1 MCSLYIYTFQY
12 LKENFTVRCI
22 IFSLRTDIGKQT
34 IAFSSLLM
42 HQSIPPTPSPS
53 PPGQLWGICPPCQS
67 RGWGICEC
75 CTAQGP
81 GICQSRAFVTH
92 AVSYQN
98 ITTKKVLVE
107 EKQIGSFVK
116 DRNKLQRVVTA
127 CSRFYVYVCISSL
140 LTKPELRS
148 EIGAIDVNQRLL
160 VTDSNFC

>member
-67 RGWGICEC
+67 RGWGICKFC
-75 CTAQGP
+75 ITRGQ
-81 GICQSRAFVTH
+81 GICQPLGHFRAFDMHVLSH
-92 AVSYQN
+92 QN
-98 ITTKKVLVE
+98 ITTRRVLLEKKADWLICQGQE
-107 EKQIGSFVK
+107 
-116 DRNKLQRVVTA
+116 
-127 CSRFYVYVCISSL
+127 
-140 LTKPELRS
+140 
-148 EIGAIDVNQRLL
+148 
-160 VTDSNFC
+160 